1 MDNNISA
8 LQNLYVAMG
17 GDIEDVENITII
29 PDMINAIAGLMSV
42 IAPTLD
48 PFVITLTATSASAG
62 TSDVTA
68 AEIIEAFEAG
78 RKIVVVGE
86 FDGAEQTL
94 NPIAVSMK
102 DGQIAISAIGIQE
115 PTGVMLEA
123 LMPWSDDDD
132 NAWQLKPYLLTPA
145 T

>member
-17 GDIEDVENITII
+17 GDIEDVENITIN

-42 IAPTLD
+42 IAPTLE

-62 TSDVTA
+62 TSDKTA
-68 AEIIEAFEAG
+68 AEIMEAFEAG
-78 RKIVVVGE
+78 RKVIVNGS
-86 FDGAEQTL
+86 FDGADQTL
-94 NPIAVSMK
+94 YPIAVSRK
-102 DGQIAISAIGIQE
+102 DGRIAICAIGIQE

-132 NAWQLKPYLLTPA
+132 NAWELKPYLLTPA